1 MPMTKIT
8 ISRQTLLRLLG
19 TVLAFALLFFLFSR
33 QGWGE
38 ILEAVQRIPLGHFL
52 LALALMFTSRLVVPA
67 RWHVLLRAAGVNI
80 SYSHSLRLALAGI
93 FAANFL
99 PTTIGGDIVRLAG
112 ALQLQADRAVTAASI
127 AVDRLIGMAGMAT
140 ALPLGA
146 PAVWAWLLRPPGGAP
161 ASLRIGLAA
170 PAAGGWWR
178 KAWDLGMQT
187 TRRLISAIGIWWG
200 QPRTLLLSL
209 AFSWGHMLAKFLSIW
224 LLFAGMGEPLS
235 LWRITGLWAFTYFLT
250 LFPFS
255 INGLGVQEISMVFV
269 YSTIGGASMNVT
281 LPAALLVRF
290 LELAASLPGAFF
302 LPGILTGTERS
313 GAQNPEATRIDGP

>member
-1 MPMTKIT
+1 MAKTTKKLT
-8 ISRQTLLRLLG
+8 RQTLLRVLG
-19 TVLAFALLFFLFSR
+19 TTLAFALLFYLLSR

-38 ILEAVQRIPLGHFL
+38 ILEAVRRIPPGYFV
-52 LALALMFTSRLVVPA
+52 LALALMVASRLVVPA
-67 RWHVLLRAAGVNI
+67 RWHVLLRAAGVDI
-80 SYSHSLRLALAGI
+80 PFSQSVRLTLAGL

-112 ALQLQADRAVTAASI
+112 ALQLEADRAVTAASI
-127 AVDRLIGMAGMAT
+127 AVDRLVGMAAMAT

-161 ASLRIGLAA
+161 ASLRITLTA
-170 PAAGGWWR
+170 PAAGGWWE
-178 KAWDLGMQT
+178 KAWDLGKRT
-187 TRRLISAIGIWWG
+187 TRRLVRAVGIWWG

-235 LWRITGLWAFTYFLT
+235 LGRITGLWAFTYFLT

-269 YSTIGGASMNVT
+269 YSTIGGASMAVA
-281 LPAALLVRF
+281 LPAALLVRT

-302 LPGILTGTERS
+302 LPGILTGAERDNTQVS
-313 GAQNPEATRIDGP
+313 LDNFE

>member
-1 MPMTKIT
+1 MKNLT
-8 ISRQTLLRLLG
+8 RHTLLRLLG
-19 TVLAFALLFFLFSR
+19 TILAFALLFYLLSS

-38 ILEAVQRIPLGHFL
+38 ILVAVRRIPSGYFL
-52 LALALMFTSRLVVPA
+52 LALALMVVSRLVVPA
-67 RWHVLLRAAGVNI
+67 RWHVLLRAAGVEI
-80 SYSHSLRLALAGI
+80 PFSQSLRLTLAGL

-99 PTTIGGDIVRLAG
+99 PTTIGGDVVRLAG
-112 ALQLQADRAVTAASI
+112 ALQLRADRAVTAASI
-127 AVDRLIGMAGMAT
+127 AVDRLVGMAGMAT

-146 PAVWAWLLRPPGGAP
+146 PAVWAWLLRAPGDAP
-161 ASLRIGLAA
+161 VSLRITLAAA
-170 PAAGGWWR
+170 PAGGWGR
-178 KAWDLGMQT
+178 KAWELGVRT
-187 TRRLISAIGIWWG
+187 TRRLIQAVGIWWG

-224 LLFAGMGEPLS
+224 LLFAGMGEALS

-269 YSTIGGASMNVT
+269 YSTIGGASLTVA
-281 LPAALLVRF
+281 LPAALLVRT

-302 LPGILTGTERS
+302 LPGILTGAERGDAQLSLDNTE
-313 GAQNPEATRIDGP
+313 DGQ